1 MRIKLLKCTE
11 NGGAKRTEM
20 EWREVQ
26 ALHLMRPMP
35 ERAAVSLESCVV
47 KDAPE
52 TGETADEEY
61 G

>member
-1 MRIKLLKCTE
+1 
-11 NGGAKRTEM
+11 M

-35 ERAAVSLESCVV
+35 EQAAVSLESCVV

-61 G
+61 GW